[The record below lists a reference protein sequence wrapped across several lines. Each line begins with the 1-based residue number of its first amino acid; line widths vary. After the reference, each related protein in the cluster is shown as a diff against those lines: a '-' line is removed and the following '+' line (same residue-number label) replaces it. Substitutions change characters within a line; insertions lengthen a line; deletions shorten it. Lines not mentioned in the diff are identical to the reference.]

1 MVANL
6 TLAAFLGGLVV
17 SLVFGFPLVCALL
30 FGLVLF
36 IAYARYLKVSVRKIA
51 LLLAVGVKKLKNIL
65 IIFTLIGFLTA
76 LWRACGTIPF
86 IVFYGMKLI
95 SPPFFLVSV
104 FGRDL
109 HDHGKIKRSFPRA
122 GRRRSSLR
130 NLFRRPLFSHV
141 IQRQPGGFPDGN
153 KAV

>member
-36 IAYARYLKVSVRKIA
+36 IAYARYMKIGVRNIA
-51 LLLAVGVKKLKNIL
+51 MLLAVGIKKSKNIL
-65 IIFTLIGFLTA
+65 MIFILIGFLTA
-76 LWRACGTIPF
+76 RWRACGTIPF

-95 SPPFFLVSV
+95 IPPFFMVSV
-104 FGRDL
+104 FFL
-109 HDHGKIKRSFPRA
+109 CCFVSFLMGTSFGTA
-122 GRRRSSLR
+122 STVG
-130 NLFRRPLFSHV
+130 V
-141 IQRQPGGFPDGN
+141 ICMIMA
-153 KAV
+153 K

>member
-76 LWRACGTIPF
+76 LWRACGTYSLYRILRDEAHQPSIF
-86 IVFYGMKLI
+86 SGIRIFPVLFC
-95 SPPFFLVSV
+95 FLPLWGTA
-104 FGRDL
+104 FWY
-109 HDHGKIKRSFPRA
+109 
-122 GRRRSSLR
+122 SLA
-130 NLFRRPLFSHV
+130 
-141 IQRQPGGFPDGN
+141 QW
-153 KAV
+153 A